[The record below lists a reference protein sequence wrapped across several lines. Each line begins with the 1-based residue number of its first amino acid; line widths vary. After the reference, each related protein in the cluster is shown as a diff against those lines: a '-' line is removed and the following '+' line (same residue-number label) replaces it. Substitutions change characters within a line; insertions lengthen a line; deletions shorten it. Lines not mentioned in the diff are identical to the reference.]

1 MFLREGSPAL
11 VKTYQDVYP
20 TAMAKR
26 FSIVNGAHTLAVGA
40 AASVL
45 LAGFLSSGG
54 CATNDQLSELEKE
67 YQQALKDK
75 EDRAPAECHPGVKE
89 PCYEGPDGTAGRGIC
104 REGARSCDERGRW
117 LECEDQTTPAASELC
132 NKTDDDCNGTVDD
145 GFQREGTKCWAGEGE
160 CRSEGTYR
168 CAADG
173 SASECNA
180 PVIAASAEICDGKD
194 NDCDG
199 QTDEDDTKGT
209 GTECATGQKGACA
222 AGVTKCI
229 AGAVQCMPS
238 HTRTVEV
245 CENSIDDN
253 CDGKTDEKGCVD
265 PEDLQ
270 G

>member
-1 MFLREGSPAL
+1 M
-11 VKTYQDVYP
+11 KTYQDVYP
-20 TAMAKR
+20 TAMAKS

-40 AASVL
+40 VASFL
-45 LAGFLSSGG
+45 LTGVVWSGG

-75 EDRAPAECHPGVKE
+75 ENRQAAECYPGAKE
-89 PCYEGPDGTAGRGIC
+89 PCYEGPEGTAGRGVC
-104 REGARSCDERGRW
+104 REGTRTCDPKGFW
-117 LECEDQTTPAASELC
+117 LGCEEQTMPASSELC
-132 NKTDDDCNGTVDD
+132 NKIDDDCNGTVDD
-145 GFQREGTKCWAGEGE
+145 GFQREGTKCWAGDGE

-180 PVIAASAEICDGKD
+180 PEIAPRAEICDGKD

-199 QTDEDDTKGT
+199 QTDEDDTAGT

-222 AGVTKCI
+222 SGVTKCI
-229 AGAVQCMPS
+229 AGAVQCMPT

-245 CENSIDDN
+245 CGNSIDDD
-253 CDGKTDEKGCVD
+253 CDGKQDEKDCVD
-265 PEDLQ
+265 PEDLSSQ
-270 G
+270 